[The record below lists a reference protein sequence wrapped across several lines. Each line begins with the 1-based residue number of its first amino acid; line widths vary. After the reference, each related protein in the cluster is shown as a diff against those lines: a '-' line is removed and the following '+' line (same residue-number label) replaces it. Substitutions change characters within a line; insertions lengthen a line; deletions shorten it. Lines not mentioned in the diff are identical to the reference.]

1 VAITNRTIWTFW
13 HQGFDQAPP
22 LVQVAHP
29 SWRRLNPG
37 WRVVALDRHSISD
50 WIDLPSVTDLRRRD
64 LTLQTLSNI
73 ARLCL
78 LRRYG
83 GVWVDA
89 TVYCCGPLDPWL
101 PKACDTG
108 FFAYR
113 NPGPD
118 RLISSWMIAAE
129 PANPIL
135 VAFYDRFLR
144 LWQANR
150 FSNHNTRFGKRAVE
164 ELSAHLNKDPRR
176 TTCWLAPAIPRTIR
190 AYPYYLF
197 HYTFNKV
204 ILSDPELRRLWE
216 AAEPHDAALPHRLQ
230 DLSRESEGRVGAL
243 TEIGRAMDVEQPD
256 WQVRVRAEIGRVLG
270 NVQKLDWR
278 IDVTNSYWAAVLAA
292 LAALP
297 AVADQ
302 DHATCPAPRLSPG

>member
-1 VAITNRTIWTFW
+1 MALTNRTIWTFW

-50 WIDLPSVTDLRRRD
+50 WIDLASVIDLRRRD
-64 LTLQTLSNI
+64 LTLQKLADI

-89 TVYCCGPLDPWL
+89 TVYCCGPLDLWL

-129 PANPIL
+129 PDNPIL
-135 VAFYDRFLR
+135 VAFHDCFLR

-150 FSNHNTRFGKRAVE
+150 FSNHDTRFGKWAVE
-164 ELSAHLNKDPRR
+164 ELSVHLNKDPRR
-176 TTCWLAPAIPRTIR
+176 TTCWLAPAILRTIR

-204 ILSDPELRRLWE
+204 ILSDPELRRP
-216 AAEPHDAALPHRLQ
+216 AFAGVTKVSGCLP
-230 DLSRESEGRVGAL
+230 S
-243 TEIGRAMDVEQPD
+243 T
-256 WQVRVRAEIGRVLG
+256 
-270 NVQKLDWR
+270 
-278 IDVTNSYWAAVLAA
+278 
-292 LAALP
+292 P
-297 AVADQ
+297 AFA
-302 DHATCPAPRLSPG
+302 C